1 MSYRLFGYSR
11 TCSRPA
17 ATLRT
22 DTEKHI
28 LVSVL
33 DLDNSVRFGRDT
45 CDGLRKQPETCRP
58 HEGCAPGGTKPRC
71 TAYARAP
78 NSVDLYLSK
87 RCQCG
92 PIDRLAAIRATS
104 SDWTA
109 KHCRVLSDLIGI
121 W

>member
-87 RCQCG
+87 RCQILVLPPCG
-92 PIDRLAAIRATS
+92 YLRTSRPIGRLNTGKCLAI
-104 SDWTA
+104 
-109 KHCRVLSDLIGI
+109 
-121 W
+121 